1 MHPCPA
7 WEGSSP
13 PKPAGLAPS
22 PKNTF
27 TLSLPPILPLGAPLR
42 KSSPPRKPLSLQDL
56 TSPLS
61 PRPSPLKQ
69 GKLGLKLGLCLLYPR
84 GCGEGPCLGAS
95 QEVKHEV
102 HLLFSGP
109 PNPGARPLDPGSPDP
124 LQDLCPRSWKWLKS
138 ALQDSSGT
146 RARFQRFGSQQAL
159 FCPVGEGAEGRGS

>member
-1 MHPCPA
+1 MNPCPA

-27 TLSLPPILPLGAPLR
+27 TLSLHPILPLGAPLR

-69 GKLGLKLGLCLLYPR
+69 GKLSLKLGLCLLYPG
-84 GCGEGPCLGAS
+84 GCGEGPCLGAP

-109 PNPGARPLDPGSPDP
+109 PNPGTRPLDPGSPDP
-124 LQDLCPRSWKWLKS
+124 LQDLCPGLEVAKKCPSRLFWNKGKIPEV
-138 ALQDSSGT
+138 
-146 RARFQRFGSQQAL
+146 RFPASPFLPG
-159 FCPVGEGAEGRGS
+159 G